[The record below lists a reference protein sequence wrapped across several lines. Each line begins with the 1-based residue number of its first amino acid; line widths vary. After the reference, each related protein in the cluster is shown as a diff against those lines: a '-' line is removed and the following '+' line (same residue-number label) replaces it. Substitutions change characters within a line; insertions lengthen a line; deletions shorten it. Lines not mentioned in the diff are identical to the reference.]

1 MDTTNDPGRTAGSTY
16 ESGTTH
22 GAYAGATGPEFP
34 PGAPADR
41 TVPNRSVLD
50 LFTQLVD
57 NMSFLFRK
65 EIELAKAEMSEKA
78 SEVGAGAAK
87 AAIGGVLMIPA
98 IVMLLWAVVA
108 WLETIDIPI
117 RWGTLIVGVIVAL
130 IGFMLLKSGM
140 NAASTANLKPR
151 RTANQLQRDA
161 AVVKEQVR

>member
-1 MDTTNDPGRTAGSTY
+1 MDPNTQ
-16 ESGTTH
+16 
-22 GAYAGATGPEFP
+22 
-34 PGAPADR
+34 
-41 TVPNRSVLD
+41 NRSVLD

-78 SEVGAGAAK
+78 GQVGAGAAK

-98 IVMLLWAVVA
+98 LVVLLWSAVA
-108 WLETIDIPI
+108 WLETVDVPV
-117 RWGTLIVGVIVAL
+117 RWGTLIVGIVVAV
-130 IGFMLLKSGM
+130 IGFVLLKTGM

-151 RTANQLQRDA
+151 RTTTQLQRDV